1 MLHPICRNSY
11 VTTEWIIIANE
22 TFLLPYFVVECLTVL
37 LLKILLYLLACEL
50 IKVYQVF
57 SLFCVLTSHTSFLDL
72 IKMRLVLLCTIVMLI
87 LFLEW

>member
-11 VTTEWIIIANE
+11 ITTEWIIIANE

-57 SLFCVLTSHTSFLDL
+57 SLFVYLPPILRFLTLSRCD
-72 IKMRLVLLCTIVMLI
+72 
-87 LFLEW
+87 